1 MHCRILK
8 HLVSCVSCTLLLLC
22 CVSVDAA
29 SLWQAKTIAEGTP
42 YSDRLARK
50 PGDLLTINVQET
62 TKVSERQKTSTSRE
76 NDASISGTISPATAD
91 ARATPGLGISS
102 EKEFEGIGKH
112 ESSGD
117 VRATITARV
126 TSVLDNGNL
135 VIEGRRS
142 IKINANTKVILI
154 SGIIRPV
161 DVSSENTVRSERIH
175 NFRVGIEGEGPLTRA
190 QQQGLLSRLFDIIW
204 PF

>member
-1 MHCRILK
+1 MSCNRCRILQR
-8 HLVSCVSCTLLLLC
+8 LGFCVVLCTLLS
-22 CVSVDAA
+22 SVEAA
-29 SLWQAKTIAEGTP
+29 SLWQAKTIADGTP

-62 TKVSERQKTSTSRE
+62 TKVTEQQKTSTSRE
-76 NDASISGTISPATAD
+76 NDASLSGTISPATAD

-102 EKEFEGIGKH
+102 EKEFEGEGKH

-126 TSVLDNGNL
+126 TAVLDNGNL

-142 IKINANTKVILI
+142 IKINADTKVILI

-190 QQQGLLSRLFDIIW
+190 QQEGLLSRLFDIIW